1 MITLNDSIRMKSAEH
16 LKILLANT
24 YLLAL
29 KTQNC
34 HWNIISP
41 NFSMLHE
48 LFGTQYEG
56 LSDAIDEIA
65 ERIRMLEEKTPAT
78 LREFL
83 TLTTLTENDVFKSAE
98 EMIFALLKDH
108 EKIISELRATL
119 KALESSNDEGTIDF
133 FIGRL
138 RDHEKTAWI
147 LRSHHLK

>member
-1 MITLNDSIRMKSAEH
+1 MIKLEKSSRLQSVEH

-24 YLLAL
+24 YLLSL

-34 HWNIISP
+34 HWNVISP

-48 LFGTQYEG
+48 IFGNQYET
-56 LSDAIDEIA
+56 LSEAIDEIA

-78 LREFL
+78 FREFL
-83 TLTTLTENDVFKSAE
+83 KLTTLSENEDLKAPEIMVTS
-98 EMIFALLKDH
+98 LLNDH
-108 EKIISELRATL
+108 EKIIAELRVIL
-119 KALESSNDEGTIDF
+119 KELESSDDEGTIDF

-147 LRSHHLK
+147 LRSHL